1 MSFVDEEMLSID
13 DLKSETITALECRHK
28 LKAGELNYSYGADFS
43 AGWYL
48 SRNDEIKVGL
58 AYKGAIC
65 AISSV
70 GYNGWAHGL
79 FKLDEEEPELE
90 GLRAGSKDWK
100 LKVHEIWLS
109 RLEQAQKAVSDAILN
124 GQDRNPV
131 TIAKEILRSRS

>member
-1 MSFVDEEMLSID
+1 MSFIDEEMLSID
-13 DLKSETITALECRHK
+13 DLRSETITALECRHK

-79 FKLDEEEPELE
+79 FELDEEELE
-90 GLRAGSKDWK
+90 GLRACSKDWE
-100 LKVHEIWLS
+100 LEVHEIWLS

-124 GQDRNPV
+124 GQDRDLV
-131 TIAKEILRSRS
+131 TLAKEILRSRF